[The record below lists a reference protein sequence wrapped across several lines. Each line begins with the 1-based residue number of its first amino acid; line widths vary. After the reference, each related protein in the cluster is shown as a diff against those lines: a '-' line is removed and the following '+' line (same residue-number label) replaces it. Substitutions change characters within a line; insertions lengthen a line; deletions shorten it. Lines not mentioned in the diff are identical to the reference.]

1 MGGGE
6 MGRERE
12 RKRRTHRQTNKQTV
26 SSHRSPPISV
36 CLGWLLLIAS
46 RPHLLIIRRGI
57 VDKDFIGRGKRG
69 EMGIG
74 GSCCG
79 RAAENKEGKEKGRV
93 IVGWKIGR

>member
-1 MGGGE
+1 

-46 RPHLLIIRRGI
+46 RPHVSSNHPPRNSRQRFYWKRKKGRNG
-57 VDKDFIGRGKRG
+57 DRGKLLRPSGREQGG
-69 EMGIG
+69 EG
-74 GSCCG
+74 
-79 RAAENKEGKEKGRV
+79 EGKGYCRV
-93 IVGWKIGR
+93 EDRT